1 MKNQVTI
8 CVKLDAEIFD
18 ELEKEMGVAGRK
30 RNRIIN
36 EAVAHYLE
44 YLDTFRKAIAAGD
57 NPTRCVYISDYNND
71 KFWKYL

>member
-44 YLDTFRKAIAAGD
+44 YLDTFRKARAAGD